1 MLSPYKQ
8 KYTLKLKR
16 DTYLVAIIAAI
27 MIAVII
33 QKMIWFKNFKQKLKT
48 KHYLSISIIAC
59 LYFLSL
65 EDYLLT
71 I

>member
-1 MLSPYKQ
+1 MISSYKQ

-16 DTYLVAIIAAI
+16 DTYLAAIIAAI

-48 KHYLSISIIAC
+48 KHYL
-59 LYFLSL
+59 
-65 EDYLLT
+65 
-71 I
+71 

>member
-65 EDYLLT
+65 EDYFLT

>member
-1 MLSPYKQ
+1 MISPYKQ

>member
-1 MLSPYKQ
+1 MISPYKQ

-48 KHYLSISIIAC
+48 KHYLYISIIAC
-59 LYFLSL
+59 LYILSL

>member
-48 KHYLSISIIAC
+48 KHYLSISIIAY

-65 EDYLLT
+65 EDYFLT

>member
-1 MLSPYKQ
+1 MISPYKQ

-65 EDYLLT
+65 EDYFLT